1 MEDSEAEGAEGE
13 EAEAADASDTES
25 SAPKATEAVELTESA
40 GDESTSAEEPASS
53 LQPEPTDLTATRW
66 GSRLRRL
73 NPRSR
78 R

>member
-1 MEDSEAEGAEGE
+1 VSAEGQEPEG
-13 EAEAADASDTES
+13 ADVPDTES
-25 SAPKATEAVELTESA
+25 PAPKAAEAVELTESA
-40 GDESTSAEEPASS
+40 GDESTSAEELVSS
-53 LQPEPTDLTATRW
+53 LNPKPTDSTATRW